1 MRPVAEATQRY
12 RAAMTVLH
20 LAAVSL
26 ALTLAFAV
34 IVAGQS
40 TSSSFQPIEATI
52 DDVRRGLTT
61 GQITCAQIINA
72 YLRRIDTYN
81 RKGPSLNAVETL
93 NPEGRALAAE
103 LDERARQGQPLGA
116 LHCIP
121 VLVKDQLETAG
132 MQTAFGSAVFRGFVP
147 NRDATVVSRL
157 KQAGA
162 VIIGKATMG
171 EFAGPMYAG
180 SISGPIR
187 NPYDLTRHAAG
198 SSGGTGAGV
207 AANLATVGIGEDTGG
222 SIRGPAAVN
231 NLVGLRPTLE
241 LASRHGLFPARPTS
255 DTVGPLTRTVR
266 DAAILMDVIAGY
278 DPHDPITAASVGRIQ
293 GTFVSRLDPHT
304 LRGAR
309 FGIITQPMSTRTDP
323 SSADYRRNHA
333 VFDRELD
340 VFRRL
345 GVEWL
350 EPVSIPDLLGHI
362 ARGMDANVHET
373 EEAVDQYLAQHPNA
387 PVKSLKEILKTG
399 LVLPS
404 RVNGLASAVGKNRD
418 DVAYLSVRRDIEST
432 RQLIFNIMAAQRLD
446 ALIYLSQDHSP
457 IPVADDIMTNPQAED
472 ARRGSN
478 RSLAAMLGFPA
489 IVVPGGFTDE
499 GLPVGIEIMG
509 RPFDDGKLFGYAYAY
524 EQASHHRR
532 PPAATP

>member
-1 MRPVAEATQRY
+1 
-12 RAAMTVLH
+12 MTIPR
-20 LAAVSL
+20 LAGAILTVEL
-26 ALTLAFAV
+26 ALGVTLT
-34 IVAGQS
+34 GQS
-40 TSSSFQPIEATI
+40 ANRRDFQVIETTI
-52 DDVRRGLTT
+52 DDLRRVLTT
-61 GQITCAQIINA
+61 GQVTCTEIVDT
-72 YLRRIDTYN
+72 YSRRIDTYN

-93 NPEGRALAAE
+93 NPEARSLAAD
-103 LDERARQGQPLGA
+103 LDAKARQGQPLGT

-162 VIIGKATMG
+162 IVIGKATMG
-171 EFAGPMYAG
+171 EFAGPIYAG

-187 NPYDLTRHAAG
+187 NPYDPTRHAAG

-241 LASRHGLFPARPTS
+241 LVSRYGLFPSRPTL
-255 DTVGPLTRTVR
+255 DTVGPLARTVR

-278 DPHDPITAASVGRIQ
+278 DPNDPVTAASVGRVP
-293 GTFVSRLDPHT
+293 GTFVSRLDVRA

-309 FGIITQPMSTRTDP
+309 LGIITQPMNTRTDQ
-323 SSADYRRNHA
+323 SSADYQRNHA

-340 VFRRL
+340 TFRRL

-350 EPVSIPDLLGHI
+350 MPVSIPDVLGHI

-373 EEAVDQYLAQHPNA
+373 EEAVDHYLAQHPNA
-387 PVKSLKEILKTG
+387 PVRRLRAILQTG

-404 RVNGLASAVGKNRD
+404 RVNGLANSVGKSRD
-418 DVAYLSVRRDIEST
+418 DVAYLRVQRDIAST
-432 RQLIFNIMAAQRLD
+432 RQLVFNVMAEQQLD

-457 IPVADDIMTNPQAED
+457 IAVAPDIMSNPQAED
-472 ARRGSN
+472 TRRGAN

-509 RPFDDGKLFGYAYAY
+509 RPFDDGKLLGYAYAY
-524 EQASHHRR
+524 EQASRHRR
-532 PPAATP
+532 APAAAP